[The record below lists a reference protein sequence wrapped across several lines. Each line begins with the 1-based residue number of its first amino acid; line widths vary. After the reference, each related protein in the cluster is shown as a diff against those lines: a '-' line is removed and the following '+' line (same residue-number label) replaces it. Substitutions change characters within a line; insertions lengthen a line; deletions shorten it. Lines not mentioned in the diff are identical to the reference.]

1 MGEFVGLLVVG
12 DEMRLIITKIFF
24 ILFFY
29 FLTKKLREDELIGT
43 PHRHILPP
51 TNMPMKSKS
60 NNKIQKTKTKQKP
73 SHKSTPTVSKSKS
86 KSTKMKL
93 DRLNADISEFNEV
106 TQLLKET
113 TNANDAKKDNLKSLE
128 LIKEDYVKDEENKKK
143 DQAANEEIKKQ
154 MQLLSDIG
162 L

>member
-1 MGEFVGLLVVG
+1 
-12 DEMRLIITKIFF
+12 
-24 ILFFY
+24 
-29 FLTKKLREDELIGT
+29 
-43 PHRHILPP
+43 
-51 TNMPMKSKS
+51 
-60 NNKIQKTKTKQKP
+60 
-73 SHKSTPTVSKSKS
+73 
-86 KSTKMKL
+86 MKL

-113 TNANDAKKDNLKSLE
+113 PNVNDAKKDNLKSLE